1 MEVCIHMKD
10 VSFRKIFVTVW
21 MMGVLLCTGL
31 YAGAAETEAL
41 RREWEERMK
50 ALGREEEKFAREK
63 EKFLASSKAEARRI
77 VSQRTAEAEEILS
90 EIEEIFKKESISESD
105 LIHARTLKN
114 TLKRGTMSE
123 DEAPIRAEK
132 LDAAAIRA
140 GMRVRIGSMQTEGTV
155 LSVGKEKAEVR
166 AGVIRVKV
174 PLDDLYTA
182 TDAPKPEVSVQ
193 LKRDVTAR
201 ADIRPEVDLIGM
213 TTAEMESELEKYLDS
228 AVLAGLA
235 EVRIVHDM
243 GTGKLRAAVHAVLKK
258 HPHVASFRLGK
269 YGEGETGVTIAT
281 LK

>member
-1 MEVCIHMKD
+1 
-10 VSFRKIFVTVW
+10 
-21 MMGVLLCTGL
+21 
-31 YAGAAETEAL
+31 
-41 RREWEERMK
+41 
-50 ALGREEEKFAREK
+50 
-63 EKFLASSKAEARRI
+63 
-77 VSQRTAEAEEILS
+77 
-90 EIEEIFKKESISESD
+90 
-105 LIHARTLKN
+105 
-114 TLKRGTMSE
+114 MSE

-132 LDAAAIRA
+132 LDAATVRA

-166 AGVIRVKV
+166 AGVIRIKV

-182 TDAPKPEVSVQ
+182 TDVPKPEVSVQ

-235 EVRIVHDM
+235 EVRIVHGM